1 MTEVEGIIAR
11 VRADFEKSLR
21 DEAKAR
27 DSLAKASADV
37 ARFRATL
44 EVLGGYAAA
53 PAKLHVRESGVARE
67 GSKAKKIV
75 DIAISY
81 IERSGPTF
89 GPVLMESVQFN
100 GIELG
105 NNPKQQFAS
114 AMSRDPRV
122 SFGRETGWQLAASSE
137 EIEAEANPE
146 SETSA
151 SNVHSNQGSEHKAT
165 LALTQ

>member
-1 MTEVEGIIAR
+1 MADIDEIFAR
-11 VRADFEKSLR
+11 VRSDFEKSLR
-21 DEAKAR
+21 DEARAQ
-27 DSLAKASADV
+27 DSLIKASRDV

-44 EVLGGYAAA
+44 ETLEAYVAV
-53 PAKLHVRESGVARE
+53 PALAQSRESGVARE

-89 GPVLMESVQFN
+89 GPVLMENVQFN
-100 GIELG
+100 GIDLG

-122 SFGRETGWQLAASSE
+122 LFDRETGWRLAASSE
-137 EIEAEANPE
+137 EFEAEANSE
-146 SETSA
+146 GETSA
-151 SNVHSNQGSEHKAT
+151 SNVHSNQGSEHGAT
-165 LALTQ
+165 LAFTQ

>member
-1 MTEVEGIIAR
+1 MAEVEEIIAR
-11 VRADFEKSLR
+11 VRADFEKAIR
-21 DEAKAR
+21 DEARAQ

-44 EVLGGYAAA
+44 AVLGGYAAA
-53 PAKLHVRESGVARE
+53 PARPMVRESGVARE

-81 IERSGPTF
+81 IGRSGPTF
-89 GPVLMESVQFN
+89 GPVLMEAVQFN
-100 GIELG
+100 GIDLG

-122 SFGRETGWQLAASSE
+122 SFDRETGWRLAASSE

-151 SNVHSNQGSEHKAT
+151 SNVHSNQGGEYEAT